1 MSRKSQ
7 RAPQPRVN
15 HDKYVDSDK
24 AVGDL
29 DVEDLIFPGVT
40 DLELEQARM
49 RWQDPTLTREG
60 AKIKQYFQ
68 HSQAQAAPAVAAPIA
83 PPPAVAAPIAPPA
96 AVAAPIAPPA
106 AVAAPIA
113 PPAAVAAPIAPPPAV
128 AARIAPPAAV
138 AAPIAPPAAVAA
150 PIAPPPAVAAPVP
163 PPAAACSAAAPM
175 PPPASAAAPM
185 SPIVMDTS
193 SEEKEDDAAVAQSRS
208 SPKNGKKRARNM
220 TLEQCGRTSMA
231 IGYNGGTSSSKA
243 VEGGSQGI
251 LAPSSSQDASEAG
264 SQGILAPSSSQD
276 ASEAGSQKIT
286 AVWSSEDIVPSSTQ
300 PSRAG
305 SPAPGTSAA
314 GGNGAAGTASVPVGG
329 IVNGYDAYRLH
340 LPQDFS
346 FMHSTWVDLGNGNYR
361 RTNRSTD
368 GKEHVVKWRRLGHDK
383 WERQDPAG

>member
-68 HSQAQAAPAVAAPIA
+68 HSQAQAAP
-83 PPPAVAAPIAPPA
+83 
-96 AVAAPIAPPA
+96 
-106 AVAAPIA
+106 
-113 PPAAVAAPIAPPPAV
+113 
-128 AARIAPPAAV
+128 
-138 AAPIAPPAAVAA
+138 AVAA

-243 VEGGSQGI
+243 VEG
-251 LAPSSSQDASEAG
+251 G